1 LINKII
7 NDNNY
12 EQILNNVTNDSSLNN
27 NIFKMI
33 INIKFF
39 NKLTKQKEKVLQT
52 ITIKLLRLILVDET
66 KILVLIDKIKTF
78 DDEIFDEM
86 LRISAE
92 KNFLLT
98 INKLRDY
105 DIENVD
111 EYFYIALNN
120 KSYMAA
126 AMISNYDLCDY
137 IDEINYF
144 EDCED
149 LLNYIDEGFLYVVK
163 NYLLEYLDDE
173 DEINSF
179 IQKYNTYLTRSKVDI
194 MTEDILDENDD

>member
-1 LINKII
+1 
-7 NDNNY
+7 
-12 EQILNNVTNDSSLNN
+12 
-27 NIFKMI
+27 
-33 INIKFF
+33 
-39 NKLTKQKEKVLQT
+39 VLQT